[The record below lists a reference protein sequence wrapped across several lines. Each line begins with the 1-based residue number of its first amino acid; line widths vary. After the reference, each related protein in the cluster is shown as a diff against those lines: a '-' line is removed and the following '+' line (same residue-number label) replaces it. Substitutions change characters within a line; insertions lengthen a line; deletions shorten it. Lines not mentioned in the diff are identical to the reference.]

1 VDKKR
6 TERTMQKIKE
16 AKFTNAADFQMVQQL
31 YLEYAGFIHSALKNS
46 GEGVD
51 GIYEGE
57 RNEANLFDGH
67 GKMTY
72 SDGDVYEGEWKDGK
86 KQGFGELRTG
96 SGNHYK
102 GYFEEGLRC
111 GEGMQTWPNGGS
123 LYKGTW
129 RAGDPHGRGRMIH
142 QNKMTFTGMY
152 EGEYR
157 NGKREGS
164 GYWQFSNGDTYDGR
178 WSSGRIDGVG
188 LYRAVDGYSIS
199 ACWQRVEHRDARK
212 RHNAPDGHGIKW
224 MDPDETGAKTI
235 LYWDGERPDLDWTP
249 ITMEQAKHIVE
260 EHRLPLPLEQCAKPF
275 TGLTEEH
282 FQYFGDMP
290 EARSCIEKLRL
301 SRGSSRRLI
310 PP

>member
-1 VDKKR
+1 
-6 TERTMQKIKE
+6 
-16 AKFTNAADFQMVQQL
+16 
-31 YLEYAGFIHSALKNS
+31 
-46 GEGVD
+46 
-51 GIYEGE
+51 
-57 RNEANLFDGH
+57 
-67 GKMTY
+67 
-72 SDGDVYEGEWKDGK
+72 
-86 KQGFGELRTG
+86 
-96 SGNHYK
+96 
-102 GYFEEGLRC
+102 
-111 GEGMQTWPNGGS
+111 
-123 LYKGTW
+123 
-129 RAGDPHGRGRMIH
+129 MIH

-290 EARSCIEKLRL
+290 EARSCTEKLRL